1 MQKRNM
7 NMENVMTQAEREI
20 REPKTR
26 KLSEVIE
33 DIEVGNVLIVH
44 SVANQSTIG
53 GYVKKKILKH
63 DPNTHEEFYDI
74 ELDVEGT
81 LVSLD
86 PYEDYYV
93 LRLVSIDPGEDYIV
107 HDADNEQG
115 KFMPEEDELEEDA
128 ELVKKYEELQEKIDK
143 MIERYELEED
153 EPIYNSFCKMVN
165 HWDART
171 EDEREIM
178 AMALERFIDHE
189 DIYTI
194 LQNTHNL
201 LTYIYRLLMDIE
213 SYRMALERVGR

>member
-93 LRLVSIDPGEDYIV
+93 LRLVSIDPG
-107 HDADNEQG
+107 
-115 KFMPEEDELEEDA
+115 EEDELEEDA

>member
-81 LVSLD
+81 VVSLD

-93 LRLVSIDPGEDYIV
+93 LRLVSIDPG
-107 HDADNEQG
+107 
-115 KFMPEEDELEEDA
+115 EEDELEEDA

>member
-1 MQKRNM
+1 
-7 NMENVMTQAEREI
+7 MTNNEI
-20 REPKTR
+20 K
-26 KLSEVIE
+26 KISEIMDE
-33 DIEVGNVLIVH
+33 IEVGANLVVH
-44 SVANQSTIG
+44 NGKKKSTIG

-63 DPNTHEEFYDI
+63 DPETHEEFYHI

-81 LVSLD
+81 VVSLD

-194 LQNTHNL
+194 LQNTHDI
-201 LTYIYRLLMDIE
+201 LTYMYHLLMDVE

>member
-1 MQKRNM
+1 
-7 NMENVMTQAEREI
+7 
-20 REPKTR
+20 
-26 KLSEVIE
+26 
-33 DIEVGNVLIVH
+33 
-44 SVANQSTIG
+44 
-53 GYVKKKILKH
+53 
-63 DPNTHEEFYDI
+63 
-74 ELDVEGT
+74 
-81 LVSLD
+81 
-86 PYEDYYV
+86 
-93 LRLVSIDPGEDYIV
+93 
-107 HDADNEQG
+107 
-115 KFMPEEDELEEDA
+115 MPEEDELEEDA

-165 HWDART
+165 HWDAHT